1 METDRIA
8 ARRARREAEERLLR
22 RWAVG
27 AAAAAFAVVAVA
39 VGVLALR
46 ASAAQPTHT
55 ASSRPSV
62 TTTAVPTPSATPTP
76 SLEPTQPSGPAT
88 ITVSAVG
95 DMIFDRAVKSLI
107 AKKGG
112 AAPLADVALR
122 LAASDVAV
130 GNLESPLAASGSQE
144 PSKSVTF
151 RGAPKAIEGLKAA
164 GFDFVSLANNHA
176 LDYGK
181 TALADT
187 IASLDAAGIAH
198 AGAGPDR
205 GSAYAPAIIVR
216 RNARI
221 AYLAFSDVV
230 PSGFAADAK
239 RGGIATGRQLSTVT
253 DAIKQAKTQAD
264 YVIVSFHWGVEYQDD
279 ATSQQVHDAHAVI
292 DAGADMV
299 TAHHPHVIQAVE
311 MYKGKVIAY
320 SLGDF
325 VFDHFSRKT
334 GEAFILDASMG
345 PAGVSAVT
353 VTPVYLDADGK
364 PKIVEGEE
372 AAVILRRLR
381 TISAKRNTDVVIQ
394 GSTAAVTAR

>member
-1 METDRIA
+1 MENDRIA
-8 ARRARREAEERLLR
+8 ARRARRSAEKRRQR
-22 RWAVG
+22 RWALGV
-27 AAAAAFAVVAVA
+27 ASVALVVVAAVA
-39 VGVLALR
+39 GSLALR
-46 ASAAQPTHT
+46 ASASQQTKAALRQPSVLATT
-55 ASSRPSV
+55 SPASSS
-62 TTTAVPTPSATPTP
+62 TPTP
-76 SLEPTQPSGPAT
+76 SPAPAPSGPAT
-88 ITVSAVG
+88 VTVSAVG
-95 DMIFDRAVKSLI
+95 DMIFDRAVKDLI

-112 AAPLADVALR
+112 IAPLADVAER
-122 LAASDVAV
+122 LAAADVAV
-130 GNLESPLAASGSQE
+130 GNLESPLATSGSQE

-187 IASLDAAGIAH
+187 IAALDTAGIAH

-216 RNARI
+216 RGARI

-230 PSGFAADAK
+230 PPGFAADAK
-239 RGGIATGRQLSTVT
+239 RGGIATGGRLRTVT
-253 DAIKQAKTQAD
+253 DAVKKAKTQAD

-279 ATSQQVHDAHAVI
+279 ATAQQVHDAHAVI

-299 TAHHPHVIQAVE
+299 AAHHPHVIQAVE

-334 GEAFILDASMG
+334 GETFILDASIG
-345 PAGVSAVT
+345 PAGVGAVT
-353 VTPVYLDADGK
+353 VTPVYLDTSGK
-364 PKIVEGEE
+364 PRIVEGQD
-372 AAVILRRLR
+372 AATILQRLR

-394 GSTAAVTAR
+394 GSTAAVMAR

>member
-8 ARRARREAEERLLR
+8 ARRARREAERRLMR
-22 RWAVG
+22 RWAIG
-27 AAAAAFAVVAVA
+27 AALGALAIFAVAAA
-39 VGVLALR
+39 VLALR
-46 ASAAQPTHT
+46 ASAAQQARAAAPERTLP
-55 ASSRPSV
+55 AAAP
-62 TTTAVPTPSATPTP
+62 APSATPTP
-76 SLEPTQPSGPAT
+76 SVESTQPSAPAT

-95 DMIFDRAVKSLI
+95 DMIFDRAVRDLI

-112 AAPLADVALR
+112 TAPFADVASR
-122 LAASDVAV
+122 LAASDITV
-130 GNLESPLAASGSQE
+130 GNLESPLSASGSQE

-151 RGAPKAIEGLKAA
+151 RGTPKAIEGLKAA
-164 GFDFVSLANNHA
+164 GFDLVSLANNHA

-187 IASLDAAGIAH
+187 IGALDAAGVAH

-205 GSAYAPAIIVR
+205 GSAYAPAIVVR
-216 RNARI
+216 KGARI

-230 PSGFAADAK
+230 PPGFAADAR
-239 RGGIATGRQLSTVT
+239 RGGIATGRTLRTVT
-253 DAIKQAKTQAD
+253 DAVRKAKTEAD
-264 YVIVSFHWGVEYQDD
+264 YVIVSFHWGVEYKDD
-279 ATSQQVHDAHAVI
+279 ATAQQVHDAHAVI

-299 TAHHPHVIQAVE
+299 AAHHPHVIQAVE

-334 GEAFILDASMG
+334 GEAFILDASIG
-345 PAGVSAVT
+345 PAGIGAVT
-353 VTPVYLDADGK
+353 VTPVYLDTSGK
-364 PKIVEGEE
+364 PAIVEG
-372 AAVILRRLR
+372 AAAAAILQRLR

-394 GSTAAVTAR
+394 GSTATVTAR